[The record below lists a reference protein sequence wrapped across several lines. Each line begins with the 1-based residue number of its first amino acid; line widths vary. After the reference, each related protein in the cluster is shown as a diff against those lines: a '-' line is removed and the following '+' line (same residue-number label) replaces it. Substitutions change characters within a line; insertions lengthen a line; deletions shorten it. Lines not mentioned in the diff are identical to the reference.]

1 MTKELQRNVSRR
13 ESVETA
19 AVKAK
24 EAFERPRDEAARGCL
39 THSLAV
45 EKEALQHRDKAK
57 SAFVK
62 R

>member
-1 MTKELQRNVSRR
+1 MSKELRRNVTRQ
-13 ESVETA
+13 EAVDA
-19 AVKAK
+19 AADKAK
-24 EAFERPRDEAARGCL
+24 EAFERPRDEAAQGRL

-45 EKEALQHRDKAK
+45 EKEALQHLDKAK